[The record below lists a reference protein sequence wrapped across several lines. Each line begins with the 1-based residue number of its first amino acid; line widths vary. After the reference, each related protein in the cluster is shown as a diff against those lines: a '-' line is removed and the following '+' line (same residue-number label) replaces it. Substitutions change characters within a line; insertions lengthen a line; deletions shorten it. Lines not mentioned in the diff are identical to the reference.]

1 MEIKEKNPAYQAGQ
15 KSKPAL
21 ILTTESL
28 PSTASKR
35 KKPFMRWWEDTLDNH
50 WPLDNPPDW
59 DGLSLDQQRIYKL
72 SNLGYALRKMEG
84 RK

>member
-1 MEIKEKNPAYQAGQ
+1 
-15 KSKPAL
+15 
-21 ILTTESL
+21 
-28 PSTASKR
+28 
-35 KKPFMRWWEDTLDNH
+35 MRWWEDTLDNH